1 MASKYFTV
9 AVKPT
14 VTASLQHTAAFG
26 SGEVLFDWTS
36 FQVPRGANKLVS
48 ATAMVRAKG
57 DATPTANP
65 FGLQLLFSSTNTVSL
80 GTINSAV
87 ANRPSDDFLG
97 FVEFAVAS
105 YTAASVVSTAL
116 ACLPHGDDA
125 TNFAPLILEGN
136 IGTGDNVGY
145 DTIYI
150 GGVTQGAFDWS
161 GSLNAIAED
170 GAAEA
175 ASTQAITMDGTGM
188 DVREHF
194 IAGDV
199 LHIGTSVGS
208 PAADSVIGTVES
220 VSDATTG
227 PINLT
232 AVSETALVDGDI
244 LYNIHPVKLVLQ
256 FER

>member
-80 GTINSAV
+80 GTINSAPDH
-87 ANRPSDDFLG
+87 RPSDDFLG
-97 FVEFAVAS
+97 FVEFAAAS
-105 YTAASVVSTAL
+105 YTAASMQSTAV
-116 ACLPHGDDA
+116 AVVAKGDDV

-145 DTIYI
+145 DTIYV

-161 GSLNAIAED
+161 SSLNAIAED
-170 GAAEA
+170 TDAEHA
-175 ASTQAITMDGTGM
+175 DSKVITMDGISM
-188 DVREHF
+188 DVRAHF

-199 LHIGTSVGS
+199 VHIGTSVGT
-208 PAADSVIGTVES
+208 PAADSLIGTVAS
-220 VSDATTG
+220 ADSATQITLNDVS
-227 PINLT
+227 P
-232 AVSETALVDGDI
+232 TALVDGDI
-244 LYNIHPVKLVLQ
+244 LYNIHPVKLLLQ